1 MVAHHIEP
9 SRIQVLAIIGSI
21 LFLLFVI
28 ELIRKRKIQD
38 AYGLLWIFF
47 GVVFIVFS
55 VWRQGLEVIAR
66 LLGIFY
72 TPAAFLLILIM
83 AIFLILIQYSLVISR
98 LSENCKTLNQQIG
111 ILRLE
116 QKELRDQVARLNDEK
131 RSARIP

>member
-1 MVAHHIEP
+1 MGHTIEP
-9 SRIQVLAIIGSI
+9 SRIQILAIVGSI

-47 GVVFIVFS
+47 GVAFIVIS

-98 LSENCKTLNQQIG
+98 LSENCKILNQQIG

-116 QKELRDQVARLNDEK
+116 QSELRDRVARLHDEK
-131 RSARIP
+131 RSEGAS